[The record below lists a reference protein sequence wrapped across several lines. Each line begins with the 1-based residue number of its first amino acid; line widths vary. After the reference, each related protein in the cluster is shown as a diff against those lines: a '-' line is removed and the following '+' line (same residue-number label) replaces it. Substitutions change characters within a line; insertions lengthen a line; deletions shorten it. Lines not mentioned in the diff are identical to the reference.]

1 MDSQQSKL
9 PHWNLSNVY
18 PGLDS
23 NEFGQAIIEVKVL
36 NEELERYLELHN
48 ISRSN
53 TLSKDAD
60 FTELAATVAELI
72 NRINEL
78 YRLVN
83 TLLNY
88 TASYTKTDS
97 YNAEAM
103 QLMSKIQQQIVMA
116 EQTHMRVKGWLGTL
130 KDILP
135 QVIRKDQTNQ
145 EHAFYLQESVEQ
157 SRYMMSDEEE
167 SLAGEL
173 SLSGL
178 RAWEKLQGTI
188 TSQLKVE
195 LEIDGIIEIH
205 PLPTLQN
212 IRRYNPD
219 ESLRRRA
226 FEAEILALEGVREP
240 LAACMNGVKGAAN
253 TLNFRRGRTDALHP
267 SLDQARIDRDTL
279 NAMMGAI
286 EVFLPVFRQYLST
299 KAERLGKDV
308 LAWWDLFAP
317 VGQNDRTFSWEE
329 AKEFIVTCFGS
340 FSRELGMFAR
350 LAFDNHWI
358 DAEPRDGKRG
368 GAFCM
373 RIPSVEES
381 RILVNFDGS
390 FDQVSTIA
398 HELGHAYHIECQR
411 GKSYLQ
417 YLTPMTLAET
427 ASIFCESI
435 IIDASLKQ
443 ATSTNEELSILE
455 TALIGDTQVIVD
467 IFSRF
472 LFETQVF
479 KRREESDLSADQLCA
494 LIRNA
499 QKAAYGE
506 GLNPDHLH
514 PYMWAWKPH
523 YYRSDI
529 SFYNYPYAFGLLFS
543 TGLFAIY
550 QKRGDSFV
558 PDFIDLLRNTG
569 MDNAVD
575 LASRF
580 EIDIRAPE
588 FWISSLKVINKRIER
603 YIAL

>member
-1 MDSQQSKL
+1 
-9 PHWNLSNVY
+9 
-18 PGLDS
+18 
-23 NEFGQAIIEVKVL
+23 
-36 NEELERYLELHN
+36 
-48 ISRSN
+48 
-53 TLSKDAD
+53 
-60 FTELAATVAELI
+60 
-72 NRINEL
+72 
-78 YRLVN
+78 
-83 TLLNY
+83 
-88 TASYTKTDS
+88 
-97 YNAEAM
+97 M

-358 DAEPRDGKRG
+358 DAEPRNGKRG

-580 EIDIRAPE
+580 KIDIRSPE

>member
-36 NEELERYLELHN
+36 NEDLERYLELHN

-358 DAEPRDGKRG
+358 DAEPRNGKRG

-479 KRREESDLSADQLCA
+479 KRREESELSADQLCA

>member
-178 RAWEKLQGTI
+178 RAWENLQGTI

-226 FEAEILALEGVREP
+226 FEAEILALDGVREP

>member
-1 MDSQQSKL
+1 MNSQSKL

-135 QVIRKDQTNQ
+135 QVIRKEQTNQ

-226 FEAEILALEGVREP
+226 FEAEILALDGVREP

-358 DAEPRDGKRG
+358 DAEPRNGKRG

>member
-358 DAEPRDGKRG
+358 DAEPRNGKRG

-411 GKSYLQ
+411 GKTYLQ

-479 KRREESDLSADQLCA
+479 KRREESDLSADQLCE

>member
-1 MDSQQSKL
+1 
-9 PHWNLSNVY
+9 
-18 PGLDS
+18 
-23 NEFGQAIIEVKVL
+23 VKVL

-178 RAWEKLQGTI
+178 RAWENLQGTI

-358 DAEPRDGKRG
+358 DAEPRNGKRG

>member
-1 MDSQQSKL
+1 
-9 PHWNLSNVY
+9 
-18 PGLDS
+18 
-23 NEFGQAIIEVKVL
+23 
-36 NEELERYLELHN
+36 
-48 ISRSN
+48 
-53 TLSKDAD
+53 
-60 FTELAATVAELI
+60 
-72 NRINEL
+72 
-78 YRLVN
+78 
-83 TLLNY
+83 
-88 TASYTKTDS
+88 
-97 YNAEAM
+97 
-103 QLMSKIQQQIVMA
+103 
-116 EQTHMRVKGWLGTL
+116 
-130 KDILP
+130 
-135 QVIRKDQTNQ
+135 
-145 EHAFYLQESVEQ
+145 
-157 SRYMMSDEEE
+157 
-167 SLAGEL
+167 
-173 SLSGL
+173 
-178 RAWEKLQGTI
+178 
-188 TSQLKVE
+188 
-195 LEIDGIIEIH
+195 
-205 PLPTLQN
+205 
-212 IRRYNPD
+212 
-219 ESLRRRA
+219 
-226 FEAEILALEGVREP
+226 
-240 LAACMNGVKGAAN
+240 MNGVKGAAN

-358 DAEPRDGKRG
+358 DAEPRNGKRG

>member
-1 MDSQQSKL
+1 MDSQKYKL

-23 NEFGQAIIEVKVL
+23 DEFGQAIKEVKVL
-36 NEELERYLELHN
+36 NEELERFLELHN

-60 FTELAATVAELI
+60 FTELAATVSELI

-88 TASYTKTDS
+88 TASFTKTDS
-97 YNAEAM
+97 YNTEAM
-103 QLMSKIQQQIVMA
+103 QLMSKIQQQIVVA
-116 EQTHMRVKGWLGTL
+116 ERTHMRVKGWLGTL

-135 QVIRKDQTNQ
+135 QVIRNDQTNQ
-145 EHAFYLQESVEQ
+145 EHAFYLQESVDQ
-157 SRYMMSDEEE
+157 SRFMMSDGEE

-173 SLSGL
+173 SLSGM

-226 FEAEILALEGVREP
+226 FEAEILALESVREP

-286 EVFLPVFRQYLST
+286 EVFLPIFRQYLST

-317 VGQNDRTFSWEE
+317 VGQNDRTFSWED

-411 GKSYLQ
+411 GKTYLQ

-435 IIDASLKQ
+435 IIDASLEL

-479 KRREESDLSADQLCA
+479 KHREESDLSADQLCE
-494 LIRNA
+494 LITNA
-499 QKAAYGE
+499 QKATYGE

-550 QKRGDSFV
+550 QKRGDGFV

-569 MDNAVD
+569 MDSAVD

-580 EIDIRAPE
+580 EIDIRSPE